1 MLLFV
6 LFNSDM
12 MINLYQLYFQPNKKK
27 NLFLYFFILPTKR
40 KWEKLKFFLFF
51 HFSIISLF
59 SILLIFHPPNQ
70 TEPKSIWVRKRIG
83 EKHPKKKGHFLNIKK
98 KNGNGNF
105 RSRWLLSY
113 GMQIQVPKI
122 GIVISIGLAQK
133 WETIKK
139 V

>member
-12 MINLYQLYFQPNKKK
+12 MVNLYQLYFQPNKKK
-27 NLFLYFFILPTKR
+27 NLSLYFFILPTKR
-40 KWEKLKFFLFF
+40 KREKLKFFLFF

-59 SILLIFHPPNQ
+59 SILSIFHPPNQ
-70 TEPKSIWVRKRIG
+70 TDPKSIWERKRIG
-83 EKHPKKKGHFLNIKK
+83 EKHPKKKGHFWNIKK